1 MRILTALAATMVAAT
16 LTTSCNTRRVYDRYA
31 NTPVA
36 GWEKNDTLSF
46 DIPPVKTAGPYTTRL
61 GLRTSESY
69 PFTSLT
75 LIVEQ
80 HIYPSG
86 TVKAD
91 TVRCQITDR
100 RGNASGHGI
109 SFYQYRFD
117 VGETMLQEGDS
128 LHVTIRHDMK
138 REILPGI
145 SDVGISLE
153 KQH

>member
-1 MRILTALAATMVAAT
+1 MRIFTALAVAIAAAT

-36 GWEKNDTLSF
+36 GWEKNDTLAF
-46 DIPPVKTAGPYTTRL
+46 DIPPVKEAGPYTARL

-100 RGNASGHGI
+100 RGNASGNGI